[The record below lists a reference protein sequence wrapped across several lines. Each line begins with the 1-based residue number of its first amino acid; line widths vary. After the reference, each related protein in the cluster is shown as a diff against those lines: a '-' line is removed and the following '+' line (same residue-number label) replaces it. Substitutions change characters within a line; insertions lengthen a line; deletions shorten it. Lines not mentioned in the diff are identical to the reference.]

1 MQTGISHKH
10 QDQTMSE
17 QDIQLPEAFPPVLE
31 ALIFASDEPLSE
43 KMINE
48 LLAESEFQE
57 YANPESIKGAIE
69 QINDDLAGS
78 ARPYSIVKVA
88 GGYHFVTRS
97 QFGVYVQKLLKA
109 KSRKRL
115 SQAALETLSIVA
127 YKQPVSK
134 PDIEAIRGVNS
145 GEIMNSL
152 LDRGLVTII
161 GRAETPGRPL
171 LYGTTPEF
179 LRIFG
184 LAALDELPRMK
195 EIDELLSMQ
204 PQNLA
209 AELGTAVIDDDIP
222 EGLPSPSQDVIM
234 DTEQSELGLEAEDAN
249 DSDTFDEARQP
260 E

>member
-1 MQTGISHKH
+1 
-10 QDQTMSE
+10 MSE
-17 QDIQLPEAFPPVLE
+17 QDISIPEAFLPILE

-43 KMINE
+43 KTINE
-48 LLAESEFQE
+48 LLADSEFQE
-57 YANPESIKGAIE
+57 YAQAEVIKNAIE
-69 QINDDLAGS
+69 QINDDLS
-78 ARPYSIVKVA
+78 RCARPYSIVKVA

-161 GRAETPGRPL
+161 GRAETAGRPL
-171 LYGTTPEF
+171 LYGTTSEF

-184 LAALDELPRMK
+184 LAALEDLPRMK
-195 EIDELLSMQ
+195 EIDELIALQ

-209 AELGTAVIDDDIP
+209 AELGSAVIEDEELPALP
-222 EGLPSPSQDVIM
+222 ESM
-234 DTEQSELGLEAEDAN
+234 DTSN
-249 DSDTFDEARQP
+249 DSDVQAEIENIAIEEEYEIDTDDESNI
-260 E
+260 EE

>member
-1 MQTGISHKH
+1 
-10 QDQTMSE
+10 MSE
-17 QDIQLPEAFPPVLE
+17 QDISIPEAFLPILE

-43 KMINE
+43 KTINE
-48 LLAESEFQE
+48 LLVESEFQE
-57 YANPESIKGAIE
+57 FANPDAIKIAIE
-69 QINDDLAGS
+69 QINDDLTRC

-161 GRAETPGRPL
+161 GRAETAGRPL
-171 LYGTTPEF
+171 LYGTTAEF

-184 LAALDELPRMK
+184 LAALEDLPRMK
-195 EIDELLSMQ
+195 EIDELIALQ

-209 AELGTAVIDDDIP
+209 AELGSAVIDDEAVAELPEPRDVSLEHTDHSETEEYIP
-222 EGLPSPSQDVIM
+222 DEETNEGETQNP
-234 DTEQSELGLEAEDAN
+234 EL
-249 DSDTFDEARQP
+249 
-260 E
+260 

>member
-1 MQTGISHKH
+1 
-10 QDQTMSE
+10 MSE
-17 QDIQLPEAFPPVLE
+17 QDISIPEAFLPILE

-43 KMINE
+43 KTINE

-57 YANPESIKGAIE
+57 FANPDAIKIAIE
-69 QINDDLAGS
+69 QINDDLARC

-161 GRAETPGRPL
+161 GRAETAGRPL
-171 LYGTTPEF
+171 LYGTTAEF
-179 LRIFG
+179 LRLFG
-184 LAALDELPRMK
+184 LAALEDLPRMK
-195 EIDELLSMQ
+195 EIDELIALQ

-209 AELGTAVIDDDIP
+209 AELGSAVVDD
-222 EGLPSPSQDVIM
+222 ELPALSEENQEINE
-234 DTEQSELGLEAEDAN
+234 EQAEDSVIN
-249 DSDTFDEARQP
+249 DSDSENP
-260 E
+260 EQLSDNEEYQ

>member
-1 MQTGISHKH
+1 
-10 QDQTMSE
+10 MSE
-17 QDIQLPEAFPPVLE
+17 QEHIFTEPFHKVLE

-43 KMINE
+43 KTINE
-48 LLAESEFQE
+48 LLAESEYQE
-57 YANPESIKGAIE
+57 YANPEMIKSAIE
-69 QINDDLAGS
+69 TINDELAGCS
-78 ARPYSIVKVA
+78 RPYSIVKVA

-97 QFGVYVQKLLKA
+97 QYGVYVQKLLKA

-134 PDIEAIRGVNS
+134 PDIESIRGVNS

-152 LDRGLVTII
+152 LDRGLVTIV

-171 LYGTTPEF
+171 LYGTTAEF

-195 EIDELLSMQ
+195 EIDELIALQ

-209 AELGTAVIDDDIP
+209 AELGSAVIDDEMSALPEHEEVIKISENSVEEPNQDI
-222 EGLPSPSQDVIM
+222 
-234 DTEQSELGLEAEDAN
+234 EQEDGEDAG
-249 DSDTFDEARQP
+249 
-260 E
+260 

>member
-1 MQTGISHKH
+1 
-10 QDQTMSE
+10 MSE
-17 QDIQLPEAFPPVLE
+17 QEPIFIEPFHKVLE

-43 KMINE
+43 KTINE
-48 LLAESEFQE
+48 LLAESEYQQH
-57 YANPESIKGAIE
+57 ANGESIRVAIE
-69 QINDDLAGS
+69 TINDELAS
-78 ARPYSIVKVA
+78 CTRPYSIVKVA

-97 QFGVYVQKLLKA
+97 QYGVYVQKLLKA

-134 PDIEAIRGVNS
+134 PDIESIRGVNS

-152 LDRGLVTII
+152 LDRGLVTIV

-171 LYGTTPEF
+171 LYGTTAEF

-184 LAALDELPRMK
+184 LAALDELPKMK
-195 EIDELLSMQ
+195 EIDELIALQ

-209 AELGTAVIDDDIP
+209 AELGSAVIEDELPALDDGAIHEKQPVDSHS
-222 EGLPSPSQDVIM
+222 ELEDQIM
-234 DTEQSELGLEAEDAN
+234 DK
-249 DSDTFDEARQP
+249 DSDIESDEG

>member
-1 MQTGISHKH
+1 
-10 QDQTMSE
+10 MSE
-17 QDIQLPEAFPPVLE
+17 QDISIPEAFLPILE

-43 KMINE
+43 KTINE

-57 YANPESIKGAIE
+57 FANPDAIKIAIE
-69 QINDDLAGS
+69 QINDDLARC

-161 GRAETPGRPL
+161 GRAETAGRPL
-171 LYGTTPEF
+171 LYGTTAEF
-179 LRIFG
+179 LRLFG
-184 LAALDELPRMK
+184 LAALEDLPRMK
-195 EIDELLSMQ
+195 EIDELIALQ

-209 AELGTAVIDDDIP
+209 AELGSAVIDDELQALSEENQEIN
-222 EGLPSPSQDVIM
+222 E
-234 DTEQSELGLEAEDAN
+234 EQAEDSVIN
-249 DSDTFDEARQP
+249 DSDSENP
-260 E
+260 EQLSDNEEYQ

>member
-1 MQTGISHKH
+1 
-10 QDQTMSE
+10 MSE
-17 QDIQLPEAFPPVLE
+17 QDISIPEAFLPILE

-43 KMINE
+43 KTINE

-57 YANPESIKGAIE
+57 FANPDAIKIAIE
-69 QINDDLAGS
+69 QINDDLARC

-161 GRAETPGRPL
+161 GRAETAGRPL
-171 LYGTTPEF
+171 LYGTTAEF
-179 LRIFG
+179 LRLFG
-184 LAALDELPRMK
+184 LAALEDLPRMK
-195 EIDELLSMQ
+195 EIEELIALQ

-209 AELGTAVIDDDIP
+209 AELGSAVIEEEEIPALPESMDISKDSDDQSEIEDIAV
-222 EGLPSPSQDVIM
+222 EEEH
-234 DTEQSELGLEAEDAN
+234 EQSIDAA
-249 DSDTFDEARQP
+249 DESNIN

>member
-1 MQTGISHKH
+1 
-10 QDQTMSE
+10 MSE
-17 QDIQLPEAFPPVLE
+17 QEHIFTEPFHKVLE

-43 KMINE
+43 KTINE
-48 LLAESEFQE
+48 LLAESEYQE
-57 YANPESIKGAIE
+57 DANPEMIKSAIE
-69 QINDDLAGS
+69 TINDELA
-78 ARPYSIVKVA
+78 ACFRPYSIVKVA

-97 QFGVYVQKLLKA
+97 QYGVYVQKLLKA

-134 PDIEAIRGVNS
+134 PDIESIRGVNS

-152 LDRGLVTII
+152 LDRGLVTIV

-171 LYGTTPEF
+171 LYGTTAEF

-195 EIDELLSMQ
+195 EIDELIALQ

-209 AELGTAVIDDDIP
+209 AELGSAVIDDDIRALP
-222 EGLPSPSQDVIM
+222 ESEEENREIQNHNDIISGNEEAFSEIRISDSQ
-234 DTEQSELGLEAEDAN
+234 EEL
-249 DSDTFDEARQP
+249 
-260 E
+260 

>member
-1 MQTGISHKH
+1 
-10 QDQTMSE
+10 MSE
-17 QDIQLPEAFPPVLE
+17 QEHIFTEPFHKVLE

-43 KMINE
+43 KTINE
-48 LLAESEFQE
+48 LLAESEYQE
-57 YANPESIKGAIE
+57 FANPEMIKTAIE
-69 QINDDLAGS
+69 TINDELAGCS
-78 ARPYSIVKVA
+78 RPYSIVKVA

-97 QFGVYVQKLLKA
+97 QYGVYVQKLLKA

-152 LDRGLVTII
+152 LDRGLVTIV

-171 LYGTTPEF
+171 LYGTTAEF

-195 EIDELLSMQ
+195 EIDELIALQ

-209 AELGTAVIDDDIP
+209 AELGSAVIDDQMPSLP
-222 EGLPSPSQDVIM
+222 EHAEEIKVQEDSVDGSVQIFEQEDNQD
-234 DTEQSELGLEAEDAN
+234 AE
-249 DSDTFDEARQP
+249 
-260 E
+260 

>member
-1 MQTGISHKH
+1 
-10 QDQTMSE
+10 MSE
-17 QDIQLPEAFPPVLE
+17 QDISIPEAFLPILE

-43 KMINE
+43 KTINE

-57 YANPESIKGAIE
+57 FANPDAIKIAIE
-69 QINDDLAGS
+69 HINDDLARC

-161 GRAETPGRPL
+161 GRAETAG
-171 LYGTTPEF
+171 
-179 LRIFG
+179 
-184 LAALDELPRMK
+184 
-195 EIDELLSMQ
+195 
-204 PQNLA
+204 
-209 AELGTAVIDDDIP
+209 
-222 EGLPSPSQDVIM
+222 
-234 DTEQSELGLEAEDAN
+234 
-249 DSDTFDEARQP
+249 
-260 E
+260 

>member
-1 MQTGISHKH
+1 
-10 QDQTMSE
+10 MSE
-17 QDIQLPEAFPPVLE
+17 QEPIFTEPFHKVLE

-43 KMINE
+43 KTINE
-48 LLAESEFQE
+48 LLSESEYQE
-57 YANPESIKGAIE
+57 HANGESIRVAIE
-69 QINDDLAGS
+69 TINDELAS
-78 ARPYSIVKVA
+78 CTRPYSIVKVASCTRPYSIVKVA

-97 QFGVYVQKLLKA
+97 QYGVYVQKLLKA

-134 PDIEAIRGVNS
+134 PDIESIRGVNS

-152 LDRGLVTII
+152 LDRGLVTIV

-171 LYGTTPEF
+171 LYGTTAEF

-184 LAALDELPRMK
+184 LAALDELPKMK
-195 EIDELLSMQ
+195 EIDELIALQ

-209 AELGTAVIDDDIP
+209 AELGSAVIED
-222 EGLPSPSQDVIM
+222 ELPVL
-234 DTEQSELGLEAEDAN
+234 TEQEEIEQNSEEQSTAIDAEHESSEGN
-249 DSDTFDEARQP
+249 ELS
-260 E
+260 

>member
-1 MQTGISHKH
+1 
-10 QDQTMSE
+10 MSE
-17 QDIQLPEAFPPVLE
+17 QEHIFTEPFHKVLE

-43 KMINE
+43 KTINE
-48 LLAESEFQE
+48 LLAESEYQDH
-57 YANPESIKGAIE
+57 ANVESIHVAIE
-69 QINDDLAGS
+69 TINDELAACS
-78 ARPYSIVKVA
+78 RPYSIVKVA

-97 QFGVYVQKLLKA
+97 QYGVYVQKLLKA

-134 PDIEAIRGVNS
+134 PDIESIRGVNS

-152 LDRGLVTII
+152 LDRGLVTIV

-171 LYGTTPEF
+171 LYGTTAEF

-184 LAALDELPRMK
+184 LAALDELPKMK
-195 EIDELLSMQ
+195 EIDELIALQ

-209 AELGTAVIDDDIP
+209 AELGSAVIEDEMPALEEGITQETQFSENQIESEDQNTDTVSDI
-222 EGLPSPSQDVIM
+222 E
-234 DTEQSELGLEAEDAN
+234 
-249 DSDTFDEARQP
+249 SDE
-260 E
+260 EK

>member
-1 MQTGISHKH
+1 
-10 QDQTMSE
+10 MSE
-17 QDIQLPEAFPPVLE
+17 QEHIFTEPFHKVLE

-43 KMINE
+43 KTINE
-48 LLAESEFQE
+48 LLAESEYQDH
-57 YANPESIKGAIE
+57 ASQDSIRMAIE
-69 QINDDLAGS
+69 TINDELAACS
-78 ARPYSIVKVA
+78 RPYSIVKVA

-97 QFGVYVQKLLKA
+97 QYGVYVQKLLKA

-134 PDIEAIRGVNS
+134 PDIESIRGVNS

-152 LDRGLVTII
+152 LDRGLVTIV

-171 LYGTTPEF
+171 LYGTTAEF

-184 LAALDELPRMK
+184 LAALDELPKMK
-195 EIDELLSMQ
+195 EIDELIALQ

-209 AELGTAVIDDDIP
+209 AELGSAVIEDEMP
-222 EGLPSPSQDVIM
+222 ALEEGITQETQFSENQIESEDQN
-234 DTEQSELGLEAEDAN
+234 TEN
-249 DSDTFDEARQP
+249 DSDIESDE
-260 E
+260 EK

>member
-1 MQTGISHKH
+1 
-10 QDQTMSE
+10 MSE
-17 QDIQLPEAFPPVLE
+17 QEPIFTEPFHKVLE

-43 KMINE
+43 KTINE
-48 LLAESEFQE
+48 LLAESEYQE
-57 YANPESIKGAIE
+57 HANGESIRVAIE
-69 QINDDLAGS
+69 TINDELAS
-78 ARPYSIVKVA
+78 CTRPYSIVKVA

-97 QFGVYVQKLLKA
+97 QYGVYVQKLLKA

-134 PDIEAIRGVNS
+134 PDIESIRGVNS

-152 LDRGLVTII
+152 LDRGLVTIV

-171 LYGTTPEF
+171 LYGTTAEF

-184 LAALDELPRMK
+184 LAALDELPKMK
-195 EIDELLSMQ
+195 EIDELIALQ

-209 AELGTAVIDDDIP
+209 AELGSAVIEDESPVLPEQEETEQNIGEENITIDAEHESP
-222 EGLPSPSQDVIM
+222 EGN
-234 DTEQSELGLEAEDAN
+234 EL
-249 DSDTFDEARQP
+249 S
-260 E
+260 

>member
-1 MQTGISHKH
+1 
-10 QDQTMSE
+10 MSD
-17 QDIQLPEAFPPVLE
+17 QDISIPEAFLPVLE
-31 ALIFASDEPLSE
+31 ALIFASDEPMSE
-43 KMINE
+43 KTINE
-48 LLAESEFQE
+48 LLTETEFQE
-57 YANPESIKGAIE
+57 YAQPDAIKIAIDH
-69 QINDDLAGS
+69 INDDLAKC

-161 GRAETPGRPL
+161 GRAETAGRPL
-171 LYGTTPEF
+171 LYGTTAEF

-184 LAALDELPRMK
+184 LAALDDLPRMK
-195 EIDELLSMQ
+195 EIEELIAMQ

-209 AELGTAVIDDDIP
+209 AELGSAVIEDDMPSLP
-222 EGLPSPSQDVIM
+222 EASEDSSEVQEPVDEEIIIETQDMNPEQSI
-234 DTEQSELGLEAEDAN
+234 DTEEQM
-249 DSDTFDEARQP
+249 
-260 E
+260 

>member
-1 MQTGISHKH
+1 
-10 QDQTMSE
+10 MSE
-17 QDIQLPEAFPPVLE
+17 QEPIFIEPFHKVLE

-43 KMINE
+43 KTINE
-48 LLAESEFQE
+48 LLAESEYQE
-57 YANPESIKGAIE
+57 HANGESIRVAIE
-69 QINDDLAGS
+69 TINDELAS
-78 ARPYSIVKVA
+78 CTRPYSIVKVA

-97 QFGVYVQKLLKA
+97 QYGVYVQKLLKA

-134 PDIEAIRGVNS
+134 PDIESIRGVNS

-152 LDRGLVTII
+152 LDRGLVTIV

-171 LYGTTPEF
+171 LYGTTAEF

-184 LAALDELPRMK
+184 LAALDELPKMK
-195 EIDELLSMQ
+195 EIDELIALQ

-209 AELGTAVIDDDIP
+209 AELGSAVIEDELPALDDGTIHETQPVESHSELED
-222 EGLPSPSQDVIM
+222 QIM
-234 DTEQSELGLEAEDAN
+234 DK
-249 DSDTFDEARQP
+249 DSDIESDEG

>member
-1 MQTGISHKH
+1 
-10 QDQTMSE
+10 MSE
-17 QDIQLPEAFPPVLE
+17 QDISIPEAFLPILE

-43 KMINE
+43 KTINE

-57 YANPESIKGAIE
+57 FANPDAIKIAIE
-69 QINDDLAGS
+69 QINDDLARC

-161 GRAETPGRPL
+161 GRAETAGRPL
-171 LYGTTPEF
+171 LYGTTAEF
-179 LRIFG
+179 LRLFG
-184 LAALDELPRMK
+184 LAALEDLPRMK
-195 EIDELLSMQ
+195 EIDELIALQ

-209 AELGTAVIDDDIP
+209 AELGSAVIDD
-222 EGLPSPSQDVIM
+222 ELPALSEENQEINE
-234 DTEQSELGLEAEDAN
+234 EQAEDSVIN
-249 DSDTFDEARQP
+249 GSDSENP
-260 E
+260 EQLSDNEEYQ

>member
-1 MQTGISHKH
+1 
-10 QDQTMSE
+10 MSE
-17 QDIQLPEAFPPVLE
+17 QEPIFIEPFHKVLE

-43 KMINE
+43 KTINE
-48 LLAESEFQE
+48 LLAESEYQE
-57 YANPESIKGAIE
+57 HATIDSIRSAIE
-69 QINDDLAGS
+69 IINDELAACS
-78 ARPYSIVKVA
+78 RPYSIVKVA

-97 QFGVYVQKLLKA
+97 QYGVYVQKLLKA

-134 PDIEAIRGVNS
+134 PDIESIRGVNS

-152 LDRGLVTII
+152 LDRGLVTIV

-171 LYGTTPEF
+171 LYGTTAEF

-184 LAALDELPRMK
+184 LAALDELPKMK
-195 EIDELLSMQ
+195 EIDELIALQ

-209 AELGTAVIDDDIP
+209 AELGSAVIEDELP
-222 EGLPSPSQDVIM
+222 ELSEHEEIEPI
-234 DTEQSELGLEAEDAN
+234 TEKTSKMFNEGQSVD
-249 DSDTFDEARQP
+249 
-260 E
+260 

>member
-1 MQTGISHKH
+1 
-10 QDQTMSE
+10 MSE
-17 QDIQLPEAFPPVLE
+17 QDISIPDAFLPVLE
-31 ALIFASDEPLSE
+31 ALIFASDEPMSE
-43 KMINE
+43 KTINE

-57 YANPESIKGAIE
+57 YASRDAIKIAID
-69 QINDDLAGS
+69 QINDDLAAC

-134 PDIEAIRGVNS
+134 PDIESIRGVNS

-161 GRAETPGRPL
+161 GRAETAGRPL
-171 LYGTTPEF
+171 LYGTTAEF

-184 LAALDELPRMK
+184 LAALDDLPRMK
-195 EIDELLSMQ
+195 EIDELIAMQ

-209 AELGTAVIDDDIP
+209 AELGSAVIEDDMPSLLEASEDSSEVQEPIDEEIIIETKDMNP
-222 EGLPSPSQDVIM
+222 EQSI
-234 DTEQSELGLEAEDAN
+234 DTEEQM
-249 DSDTFDEARQP
+249 
-260 E
+260 

>member
-1 MQTGISHKH
+1 MIEQEHIFPESFHK
-10 QDQTMSE
+10 
-17 QDIQLPEAFPPVLE
+17 VLE

-43 KMINE
+43 KTINE
-48 LLAESEFQE
+48 LLAESELQE
-57 YANPESIKGAIE
+57 FANPEMIQSAI
-69 QINDDLAGS
+69 QTINDELAGN
-78 ARPYSIVKVA
+78 ARPYSVVKVA

-97 QFGVYVQKLLKA
+97 QYGVYIQRLLKA

-134 PDIEAIRGVNS
+134 PDIESIRGVNS

-152 LDRGLVTII
+152 LDRGLVTIV

-171 LYGTTPEF
+171 LYGTTAEF

-195 EIDELLSMQ
+195 EIDELIALQ

-209 AELGTAVIDDDIP
+209 AELGSAVIDDEIPALPEPEESVIAQDSPEETKRDIQN
-222 EGLPSPSQDVIM
+222 EENG
-234 DTEQSELGLEAEDAN
+234 DA
-249 DSDTFDEARQP
+249 
-260 E
+260 

>member
-1 MQTGISHKH
+1 
-10 QDQTMSE
+10 MSE
-17 QDIQLPEAFPPVLE
+17 QDISIPEAFLPILE

-43 KMINE
+43 KTINE
-48 LLAESEFQE
+48 LLADSEFQE
-57 YANPESIKGAIE
+57 YAQAEVIKNAIE
-69 QINDDLAGS
+69 QINDDLS
-78 ARPYSIVKVA
+78 RCARPYSIVKVA

-161 GRAETPGRPL
+161 GRAETAGRPL
-171 LYGTTPEF
+171 LYGTTSEF

-184 LAALDELPRMK
+184 LAALEDLPRMK
-195 EIDELLSMQ
+195 EIDELIALQ

-209 AELGTAVIDDDIP
+209 AELGSAVIEDEELPALP
-222 EGLPSPSQDVIM
+222 ESM
-234 DTEQSELGLEAEDAN
+234 DTSN
-249 DSDTFDEARQP
+249 DSDAQAEIENIAIEEEYEIDTDDESNI
-260 E
+260 EE

>member
-1 MQTGISHKH
+1 MSFYYIQVKV
-10 QDQTMSE
+10 MSE
-17 QDIQLPEAFPPVLE
+17 QENIFPESFHKVLE
-31 ALIFASDEPLSE
+31 ALIFASDDPLSE
-43 KMINE
+43 KAIQE
-48 LLAESEFQE
+48 LLAESDFQE
-57 YANPESIKGAIE
+57 FSTSESIKEAIE
-69 QINDDLAGS
+69 HINNDLAS
-78 ARPYSIVKVA
+78 CLRPYSIVKVA

-97 QFGVYVQKLLKA
+97 QYGFYVQKLLKA

-152 LDRGLVTII
+152 LDRGLVTIV

-171 LYGTTPEF
+171 LYGTTSEF

-184 LAALDELPRMK
+184 LAALDELPKMK
-195 EIDELLSMQ
+195 EIDELIALQ

-209 AELGTAVIDDDIP
+209 AELGSAVIDDELP
-222 EGLPSPSQDVIM
+222 ALEEGNKEESISNEIYLDSE
-234 DTEQSELGLEAEDAN
+234 EQSMTKDLDGEPN
-249 DSDTFDEARQP
+249 
-260 E
+260 